1 MYWSVLMLTS
11 TFTLATKSIEK
22 WSKISAFIMADF
34 ISVFITEFVNMW
46 SIAVAV
52 YLVTR
57 VDLLIAGTIH

>member
-34 ISVFITEFVNMW
+34 ISVLITEFVNMW